1 MLAYGVPADATDEY
15 CHKEESI
22 VIEAMKRFTMAVYNR
37 LLQIHFLA
45 TTVPCRLS
53 EADGDQ
59 CSPRLPQYV
68 RQFRLHALGVEELPG
83 RMARPIPR

>member
-1 MLAYGVPADATDEY
+1 MLAYGVPADATDEN
-15 CHKEESI
+15 CRRGESI
-22 VIEAMKRFTMAVYNR
+22 AIEAMKTEVYNGRSR

-59 CSPRLPQYV
+59 CSPRLPRYV
-68 RQFRLHALGVEELPG
+68 RQSRLNTLGVEELPS